1 MSISPCDGK
10 ALLGETIC
18 RRRRQQLLSQEQL
31 AQMAGTSKSH
41 LWRIEAGRVG
51 VSLDLL
57 CRLASSLDVKVS
69 ELIDF

>member
-1 MSISPCDGK
+1 MGISPCDGK

-41 LWRIEAGRVG
+41 LWRIEAGKVG